1 MILRMA
7 LRNLIRRPMQS
18 FLASGAVAGCLALII
33 WTCNFQDGAWVLL
46 MDDTIRASAG
56 HVVVQA
62 DGYQDSKDSNLLV
75 ADSSALAEKIRQQ
88 NPETTV
94 LRRLLLGGMIASP
107 ENSVAVGI
115 SGVEADAEKA
125 VSQIPKMMVDGEW
138 LEAGTTGQVLIG
150 TTLAK
155 RLQVGLED
163 KVVLTVSSRGELQ
176 AMPFRVAGT
185 FTIGNASMDN
195 FFVLASLPTLQEMLP
210 GINDPATMIS
220 VQVPGYEVPRELKAS
235 VREAVGEGPEVLR
248 AEEALPE
255 LFKAEELDKIGGY
268 FMWAFLGTLA
278 SIGILN
284 VLLMSLFQ
292 RTRELGMLQAMGMRP
307 SGLIQLL
314 LTEGFLLGLGGA
326 ILGFLVG
333 LAATYPLVEY
343 GFDYGMINNQAPVS
357 GVALNTLMKAIYSWD
372 KMAIWTGFHILLAV
386 LASLWPALR
395 AGRLEAVESM
405 RSQ

>member
-1 MILRMA
+1 MVFRMA

-18 FLASGAVAGCLALII
+18 FLASGAVAGCLGLII

-62 DGYQDSKDSNLLV
+62 DGYQDAKDSNLLV
-75 ADSSALAEKIRQQ
+75 ADSSAIAAKIHQQ

-94 LRRLLLGGMIASP
+94 IRRLILGGMIASP

-115 SGVEADAEKA
+115 SGVEAEAEEA

-138 LEAGTTGQVLIG
+138 LQAGTSGQVLIG

-155 RLQVGLED
+155 RLQVGLGD
-163 KVVLTVSSRGELQ
+163 KVVLTVSYRGELQ
-176 AMPFRVAGT
+176 ALPFRVAGT

-195 FFVLASLPTLQEMLP
+195 FFVLANLPTLQEMLP
-210 GINDPATMIS
+210 GITDPATMIS
-220 VQVPGYEVPRELKAS
+220 VQVEGYKVPAGLKAS
-235 VREAVGEGPEVLR
+235 VREAVGDGPEVLR

-268 FMWAFLGTLA
+268 FMWVFIGILA

-307 SGLIQLL
+307 SGLVQLL
-314 LTEGFLLGLGGA
+314 LTEGFLLGVFGA
-326 ILGFLVG
+326 LLGFIVG
-333 LAATYPLVEY
+333 LAATYPMVEY
-343 GFDYGMINNQAPVS
+343 GIDYGMINNQAPVS
-357 GVALNTLMKAIYSWD
+357 GVALNTLLKAVYSWD
-372 KMAIWTGFHILLAV
+372 KMAIWTGFHVLLAV